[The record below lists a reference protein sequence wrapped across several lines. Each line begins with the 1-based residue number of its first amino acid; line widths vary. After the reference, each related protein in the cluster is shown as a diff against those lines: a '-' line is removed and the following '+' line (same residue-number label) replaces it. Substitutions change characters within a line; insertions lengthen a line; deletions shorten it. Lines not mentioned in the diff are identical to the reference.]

1 MQPRAGGAGT
11 ISTNA
16 TGGCA
21 TKLCYFCGG
30 AESCASVLALEEGRS
45 VHQQISRSGCECDV
59 FVGNSL
65 VDMYAKCGSLED
77 AWGAFNKMASRN
89 VVTWNA
95 IVGGCAM
102 DGHGKEALRHFEWMS
117 EEGVEPDDIT
127 FVCLLS
133 ACGHAGGR
141 EHGHGS
147 ALDTKCG
154 CMDGFAEHLQNS
166 W

>member
-1 MQPRAGGAGT
+1 VKCSQGQEALELFQQMQQDVQPNSVTFVGVL
-11 ISTNA
+11 NA
-16 TGGCA
+16 
-21 TKLCYFCGG
+21 
-30 AESCASVLALEEGRS
+30 CASVLALEEGRS

-77 AWGAFNKMASRN
+77 AWGVFNKMASQN

-102 DGHGKEALRHFEWMS
+102 DGHGKEALRHFEWMC

-133 ACGHAGGR
+133 ACGHAGLVDEGMCCYASMITDYMI
-141 EHGHGS
+141 S
-147 ALDTKCG
+147 AK
-154 CMDGFAEHLQNS
+154 
-166 W
+166 